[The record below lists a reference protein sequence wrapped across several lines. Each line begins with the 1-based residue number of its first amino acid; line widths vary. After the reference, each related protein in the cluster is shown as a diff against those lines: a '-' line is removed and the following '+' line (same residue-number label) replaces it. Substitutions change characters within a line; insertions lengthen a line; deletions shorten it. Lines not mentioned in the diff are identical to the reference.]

1 VPSPGG
7 PSSAGRSIGRVPT
20 AIVTGAGSGIGAACA
35 RRLGADGHGV
45 VLSGRRRERLE
56 AVAAELDAAVVV
68 PGDVGDPAH
77 ATALVAAARDAYGGL
92 DAVVL
97 AAGIGDSAPAG
108 DDTPEGWDRTIRT
121 NLTGAF
127 LVARAAL
134 PSLEQRHGALVGVA
148 SVNAMRAGPGWASYC
163 SSKAALVMLC
173 KTIAADYG
181 PRGVRA
187 NAVCPGWVRTPMG
200 DADMDGLAEL
210 RGTDR
215 EGAYALAHADVP
227 LRRPAE
233 PQEIAAVVAF
243 LLSAEATYVT
253 GAEVPVDGGATVV
266 DVSGTAWRSP

>member
-1 VPSPGG
+1 M
-7 PSSAGRSIGRVPT
+7 RS

-35 RRLGADGHGV
+35 RRLGADGYGV
-45 VLSGRRRERLE
+45 VLSGRRRDALERVAVDLE
-56 AVAAELDAAVVV
+56 HALVVS
-68 PGDVGDPAH
+68 GDVGDPQH
-77 ATALVAAARDAYGGL
+77 AAALVDAARDGYGGL

-97 AAGIGDSAPAG
+97 NAGIGDSAPAG
-108 DDTPEGWDRTIRT
+108 DETLEGWERTIRT

-134 PSLEQRHGALVGVA
+134 PLLEERNGSLVGVA

-163 SSKAALVMLC
+163 TSKAGLVMLC
-173 KTIAADYG
+173 KSIAADYG

-210 RGTDR
+210 HRTDR
-215 EGAYALAHADVP
+215 EGAYALAHAHVP

-233 PQEIAAVVAF
+233 PEEVAAVVAF
-243 LLSAEATYVT
+243 LLSPEAGYVN
-253 GAEVPVDGGATVV
+253 GVELPVDGGATVV
-266 DVSGTAWRSP
+266 DVSSTAWGSA

>member
-1 VPSPGG
+1 M
-7 PSSAGRSIGRVPT
+7 RS
-20 AIVTGAGSGIGAACA
+20 AIVTGAGTGIGAACA
-35 RRLGADGHGV
+35 RRLGADGYGV
-45 VLSGRRRERLE
+45 VLSGRRRHLLE
-56 AVAAELDAAVVV
+56 AVAAELQHAVVS
-68 PGDVGDPAH
+68 PGDVGDPH
-77 ATALVAAARDAYGGL
+77 HAAALAEDARAAYGGV

-97 AAGIGDSAPAG
+97 NAGVGDSARAG
-108 DDTPEGWDRTIRT
+108 DETPDGWERTIRT

-134 PSLEQRHGALVGVA
+134 PLLEERRGSIVGIA

-163 SSKAALVMLC
+163 SSKAGLVMLC

-200 DADMDGLAEL
+200 DADMEGLAAL

-215 EGAYALAHADVP
+215 EGAYALAHAHVP

-233 PQEIAAVVAF
+233 PDEIASVVAF
-243 LLSAEATYVT
+243 LLSPEAGYVN
-253 GAEVPVDGGATVV
+253 GAELPVDGGATVV
-266 DVSGTAWRSP
+266 DVSGTAWASP

>member
-1 VPSPGG
+1 M
-7 PSSAGRSIGRVPT
+7 RS

-35 RRLGADGHGV
+35 RRLAADGCGV
-45 VLSGRRRERLE
+45 VLSGRRREPLD
-56 AVAAELDAAVVV
+56 AIAAEIDHAVVV
-68 PGDVGDPAH
+68 PGDVGDPEH
-77 ATALVAAARDAYGGL
+77 AAALAEAARESFGGV

-97 AAGIGDSAPAG
+97 NAGTGDSAPAG
-108 DDTPEGWDRTIRT
+108 DDTPERWEQTIRT

-134 PSLEQRHGALVGVA
+134 PSLEQRRGAIVGVA

-163 SSKAALVMLC
+163 SSKAGLVMLC
-173 KTIAADYG
+173 KTIANDYG

-200 DADMDGLAEL
+200 DADMDDLATL

-215 EGAYALAHADVP
+215 EGAYALAHANVP

-233 PQEIAAVVAF
+233 PEEVASVVAF
-243 LLSAEATYVT
+243 LLSGEAAYVN
-253 GAEVPVDGGATVV
+253 GAELPVDGGATVV
-266 DVSGTAWRSP
+266 DVSGTAWATS

>member
-1 VPSPGG
+1 M
-7 PSSAGRSIGRVPT
+7 RC

-35 RRLGADGHGV
+35 RRLSADGYGI
-45 VLSGRRRERLE
+45 VLSGRRRSALE
-56 AVAAELDAAVVV
+56 EVAAELDHAVVV
-68 PGDVGDPAH
+68 PGDVGDPDH
-77 ATALVAAARDAYGGL
+77 AEALVEAACDAYGGI

-97 AAGIGDSAPAG
+97 NAGIGDSAPVG
-108 DDTPEGWDRTIRT
+108 DETLENWERTLST

-134 PSLEQRHGALVGVA
+134 TQLEKRGGSLVGIA

-163 SSKAALVMLC
+163 SSKAGLVMLC

-200 DADMDGLAEL
+200 DADMDGLAQM

-215 EGAYALAHADVP
+215 EGAYALTHAHVP

-233 PQEIAAVVAF
+233 PHEIAAVVAF
-243 LLSAEATYVT
+243 LLSPEAGYVN
-253 GAEVPVDGGATVV
+253 GVELPVDGGATVV
-266 DVSGTAWRSP
+266 DVSAIAWNLP